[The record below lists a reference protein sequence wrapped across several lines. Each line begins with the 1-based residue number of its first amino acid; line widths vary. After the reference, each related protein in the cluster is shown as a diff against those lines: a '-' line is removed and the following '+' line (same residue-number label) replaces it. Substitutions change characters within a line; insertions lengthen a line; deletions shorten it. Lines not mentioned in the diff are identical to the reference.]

1 MLTSALKGVD
11 SAVFLTIQ
19 SVEDGTFAGGSNAV
33 FGLDQD
39 GVGLGTF
46 SPKANAEDVE
56 AVEGIEQKI
65 ADGEIG
71 EIPTT
76 VG

>member
-1 MLTSALKGVD
+1 M
-11 SAVFLTIQ
+11 Q
-19 SVEDGTFAGGSNAV
+19 DGTFKGGGNAV

-46 SPKANAEDVE
+46 SPKANKADI
-56 AVEGIEQKI
+56 AKTKKIEQQI
-65 ADGEIG
+65 ADGTITG
-71 EIPTT
+71 IPTT